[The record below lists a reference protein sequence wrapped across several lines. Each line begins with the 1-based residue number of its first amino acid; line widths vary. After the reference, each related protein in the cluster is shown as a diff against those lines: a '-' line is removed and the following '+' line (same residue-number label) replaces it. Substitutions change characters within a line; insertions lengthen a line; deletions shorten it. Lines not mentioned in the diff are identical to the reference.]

1 MSIFCKLQNISTN
14 TTRWSLKLRCM
25 LSIVLSIH
33 GIYIISSEIITSTFS
48 SMYQTVLIF
57 ANSGKQI
64 FNARLCEQTERDLS
78 LRALITLIHHLH
90 ADYPTVIIKHI
101 IIAETRN
108 TFCWT
113 RSLSNATF
121 SFLITW
127 HSSSSNSAAVYKL
140 SSKSDDSSLI
150 YRYINFQNG
159 GYPPSWN
166 CFTTIRD
173 HPQSLCCWPQLPV
186 KFHVNLIHRSEDI
199 AIWIFRISGLKCL
212 FGPLNVIIHHQ
223 DPQKAHPCVNPCLLS
238 SQL

>member
-1 MSIFCKLQNISTN
+1 
-14 TTRWSLKLRCM
+14 M

-108 TFCWT
+108 TFC
-113 RSLSNATF
+113 
-121 SFLITW
+121 
-127 HSSSSNSAAVYKL
+127 
-140 SSKSDDSSLI
+140 
-150 YRYINFQNG
+150 
-159 GYPPSWN
+159 
-166 CFTTIRD
+166 
-173 HPQSLCCWPQLPV
+173 
-186 KFHVNLIHRSEDI
+186 
-199 AIWIFRISGLKCL
+199 
-212 FGPLNVIIHHQ
+212 
-223 DPQKAHPCVNPCLLS
+223 
-238 SQL
+238 

>member
-1 MSIFCKLQNISTN
+1 MSIFCKLQNIRTN

-127 HSSSSNSAAVYKL
+127 HSSSSNFHQNRMIL
-140 SSKSDDSSLI
+140 HW
-150 YRYINFQNG
+150 YI
-159 GYPPSWN
+159 
-166 CFTTIRD
+166 
-173 HPQSLCCWPQLPV
+173 
-186 KFHVNLIHRSEDI
+186 DI
-199 AIWIFRISGLKCL
+199 SIFKMAD
-212 FGPLNVIIHHQ
+212 IHHLGIVL
-223 DPQKAHPCVNPCLLS
+223 PPYETTHKVSVAGRSCLSNFMSIWYTDLKI
-238 SQL
+238 